1 MKTTIGLSVFL
12 RNYIPHVFLLLI
24 LPSLAS
30 CYYDYP
36 QKYSQAEAEKIF
48 LAYNADF
55 QMVASYI
62 EEECGAEYNYASIEN
77 EATGFDVQFSIDGT
91 PAKEKV
97 LKRDVL
103 GGAMRRVFGVGKSGT
118 MIFRTD
124 SLLYFQLA
132 ASKVHAV
139 QRASGIVKVLKGE
152 EPRMDL
158 IWVEDWKTFQLS
170 GDWYY
175 FSY

>member
-1 MKTTIGLSVFL
+1 MKAAIHFSVDRRKINRPL
-12 RNYIPHVFLLLI
+12 CLLLM
-24 LPSLAS
+24 LTSLSHCKNENA
-30 CYYDYP
+30 
-36 QKYSQAEAEKIF
+36 QKYSQLEAERIF
-48 LAYNADF
+48 MAYNADF
-55 QMVASYI
+55 EVVANFI
-62 EEECGAEYNYASIEN
+62 EEECARKYNFASVEN
-77 EATGFDVQFSIDGT
+77 APTGFDVRFSIDGT
-91 PAKEKV
+91 PAEEKI
-97 LKRDVL
+97 LKQDVL
-103 GGAMRRVFGVGKSGT
+103 GGAMGRVFGVGKSGT

-132 ASKVHAV
+132 ASKIHAV

-158 IWVEDWKTFQLS
+158 IWVEDWQTFRLS